1 MPKKVYKTS
10 IKYHCPFCDEKYPR
24 MELIEHVE
32 KEHSALIPENYTA
45 TRVVYEA
52 INKTDHGTCMICKK
66 NVYTW
71 NEKISRYNNLCDNPK
86 CREEVRRIALERH
99 MRVYNK
105 PTLLDDPMQQEK
117 MLSNRHISG
126 KYKYSDGTMFTYTGK
141 YEKATIEFMDKV
153 LNIDSKDIQMPG
165 PVLDYE
171 FHGETHSWITDIYYI
186 PANLIIE
193 VKDGGNNPNKR
204 EMPVYR
210 GKQLAKEV
218 MITNL
223 GKFNYLRLT
232 NNNFAQLLEALAEIK
247 YENLDQ
253 KTATHVS
260 YFINESGI
268 IEEEATGRK
277 VITRDKK
284 RLFHISENPNI
295 GSLEPRI
302 PRNFL
307 VDKGYEDS
315 KTQRVCFASTIDGCL
330 RAMSANI
337 KGKTFYVYN
346 PEEDQE
352 VYIPTKEEV
361 PDCRAT
367 GEVWVLNH
375 VRLNRIGEIKVG
387 EAKGRRG
394 IQYTYGKN
402 TAELYNWN
410 WEWVEKYD
418 SINESLR
425 LELLHEEKSELDDDF
440 KPKKRISLSS
450 LKKIR
455 ITDSVIE
462 KYKKEYPVLKH
473 VRSSD
478 TSEYK
483 CDGYMWFDAQD
494 ELVCHVGSC
503 EYFDNGTKWIVSL
516 EVLPKFKGHDL
527 SKQILNFA
535 VKNMGCKYLSVNKN
549 NKVAK
554 YIYDQYGFKTYQD
567 DENMD
572 YMTIDKHPVT
582 ESSELE
588 QKLIKLIS
596 ICKEMAIYDYACVDK
611 DLNILPNTQAN
622 SNKHITL
629 TASDFK
635 KCNGGI
641 CYDYVNYMVKKLG
654 GMKTK
659 TFFNGYIG
667 KDGQIDSTHTYVLVY
682 LDSKVYW
689 IEDAWKTHMGIYEFD
704 SEDDAISYITN
715 IQKGNMEYFTVEY
728 KPSSKLEKISI
739 IDFINTMNKLPEY
752 SYEYNKDAKPKVIYS
767 VSLDKH
773 GSITKEKV
781 NLNDILKEEVN
792 AIPSMGRYST
802 FIIPYTVKNAFDI
815 AIGNDK
821 NNEVLIRGDDDTFK
835 TVGLEKFE
843 ELYQPSQILVYNEAD
858 ACRKFDKIKSCKSIS
873 EALHILTGHSIKVYD
888 ELMLCEN
895 LKLRDFTSEDLGME
909 MIRRGVVREN
919 EILSGAV
926 KVYDTPTAIKPHVIL
941 SKTADGGCFIHT
953 PRNYYLSS
961 DIYPTPEDIPQNVID
976 TMEDLYVSNAGT
988 EEME

>member
-165 PVLDYE
+165 PVLDYD
-171 FHGETHSWITDIYYI
+171 FNGETHSWITDIYYI

-260 YFINESGI
+260 YFINES
-268 IEEEATGRK
+268 
-277 VITRDKK
+277 
-284 RLFHISENPNI
+284 
-295 GSLEPRI
+295 
-302 PRNFL
+302 
-307 VDKGYEDS
+307 
-315 KTQRVCFASTIDGCL
+315 
-330 RAMSANI
+330 
-337 KGKTFYVYN
+337 
-346 PEEDQE
+346 
-352 VYIPTKEEV
+352 TK
-361 PDCRAT
+361 
-367 GEVWVLNH
+367 
-375 VRLNRIGEIKVG
+375 
-387 EAKGRRG
+387 
-394 IQYTYGKN
+394 
-402 TAELYNWN
+402 
-410 WEWVEKYD
+410 
-418 SINESLR
+418 

-473 VRSSD
+473 VRCRD

-483 CDGYMWFDAQD
+483 CDGYMWFDAQN

-503 EYFDNGTKWIVSL
+503 EYLDDGTKWIVSL

-527 SKQILNFA
+527 SKQILDFA
-535 VKNMGCKYLSVNKN
+535 TKNMNCKYLSVNKN

-572 YMTIDKHPVT
+572 YMTIDKKAQKQSVVETVSDYHQFKSPK
-582 ESSELE
+582 EFSSWMKKNIKYKHTGIFLSPEE
-588 QKLIKLIS
+588 VEENKYGDCHDQAYFEVVKLRDMGYRTGRVFMVEYSNWNSNGGATHS
-596 ICKEMAIYDYACVDK
+596 ICYYIDNGRYYWFENAWGDK
-611 DLNILPNTQAN
+611 AGIHGPYESLDDLKKDIAN
-622 SNKHITL
+622 NWEWSGKNNKL
-629 TASDFK
+629 FMSSVGKVKPGMSFE
-635 KCNGGI
+635 
-641 CYDYVNYMVKKLG
+641 DYVVACTPEDEPKPFAEKGKK
-654 GMKTK
+654 
-659 TFFNGYIG
+659 
-667 KDGQIDSTHTYVLVY
+667 
-682 LDSKVYW
+682 
-689 IEDAWKTHMGIYEFD
+689 FD
-704 SEDDAISYITN
+704 IRP
-715 IQKGNMEYFTVEY
+715 V
-728 KPSSKLEKISI
+728 
-739 IDFINTMNKLPEY
+739 
-752 SYEYNKDAKPKVIYS
+752 
-767 VSLDKH
+767 
-773 GSITKEKV
+773 
-781 NLNDILKEEVN
+781 KEEVN

-858 ACRKFDKIKSCKSIS
+858 ACEKFEKMKSCKSIS
-873 EALHILTGHSIKVYD
+873 EALHTLTGHSIKVYD

-909 MIRRGVVREN
+909 MIRRGIVREN

-988 EEME
+988 EEMK

>member
-126 KYKYSDGTMFTYTGK
+126 KYKYSDGTMFTYTGR

-165 PVLDYE
+165 PVLDYD
-171 FHGETHSWITDIYYI
+171 FNGETHSWITDIYYI

-253 KTATHVS
+253 KTATRVS
-260 YFINESGI
+260 YFINESGV

-277 VITRDKK
+277 VITRDKR

-295 GSLEPRI
+295 GSLEPRV

-410 WEWVEKYD
+410 WEWAEKYD

-425 LELLHEEKSELDDDF
+425 LELIHEEKSELDDDF

-473 VRSSD
+473 VRCRD

-483 CDGYMWFDAQD
+483 CDGYMWFDAQN

-503 EYFDNGTKWIVSL
+503 EYLDDGTKWIVSL

-527 SKQILNFA
+527 SKQILDFA
-535 VKNMGCKYLSVNKN
+535 TKNMNCKYLSVNKN

-572 YMTIDKHPVT
+572 YMTIDKKAQKQSVVETVSDYHQFKSPK
-582 ESSELE
+582 EFSSWMKKNIKYKHTGIFLSPEE
-588 QKLIKLIS
+588 VEENKYGDCHDQAYFEVVKLRDMGYRTGRVFMVEYSNWNSNGGATHS
-596 ICKEMAIYDYACVDK
+596 ICYYIDNGRYYWFENAWGDK
-611 DLNILPNTQAN
+611 AGIHGPYESLDDLKKDIAN
-622 SNKHITL
+622 NWEWSGKNNKL
-629 TASDFK
+629 FMSSVGKVKPGMSFE
-635 KCNGGI
+635 
-641 CYDYVNYMVKKLG
+641 DYVVACTPEDEPKPFAEKGKK
-654 GMKTK
+654 
-659 TFFNGYIG
+659 
-667 KDGQIDSTHTYVLVY
+667 
-682 LDSKVYW
+682 
-689 IEDAWKTHMGIYEFD
+689 FD
-704 SEDDAISYITN
+704 
-715 IQKGNMEYFTVEY
+715 IQPV
-728 KPSSKLEKISI
+728 
-739 IDFINTMNKLPEY
+739 
-752 SYEYNKDAKPKVIYS
+752 
-767 VSLDKH
+767 
-773 GSITKEKV
+773 
-781 NLNDILKEEVN
+781 KEEVN

-843 ELYQPSQILVYNEAD
+843 ELYQPSQIIVYNEAD
-858 ACRKFDKIKSCKSIS
+858 ACEKFEKMKSCKSIS
-873 EALHILTGHSIKVYD
+873 EALHILTDHSIKVYD

>member
-24 MELIEHVE
+24 MELIDHVE

-105 PTLLDDPMQQEK
+105 PTLLNDPMQQEK

-126 KYKYSDGTMFTYTGK
+126 KYKYSDGTIFTYTGR

-253 KTATHVS
+253 KTANHVS
-260 YFINESGI
+260 FFINESGI

-277 VITRDKK
+277 VITRNKK

-295 GSLEPRI
+295 GSLDPRV

-315 KTQRVCFASTIDGCL
+315 ETQRVCFASTIDGCL

-425 LELLHEEKSELDDDF
+425 LELIHEEKSELDDNF
-440 KPKKRISLSS
+440 KPKKRIKLSS
-450 LKKIR
+450 LRKIR

-473 VRSSD
+473 VRCKD

-503 EYFDNGTKWIVSL
+503 EYLDDGTKWIVSL

-527 SKQILNFA
+527 SKQILDFA
-535 VKNMGCKYLSVNKN
+535 VKSMNCKYLSVNKN

-567 DENMD
+567 DDNMD
-572 YMTIDKHPVT
+572 YMTIDR
-582 ESSELE
+582 
-588 QKLIKLIS
+588 
-596 ICKEMAIYDYACVDK
+596 
-611 DLNILPNTQAN
+611 QA
-622 SNKHITL
+622 
-629 TASDFK
+629 
-635 KCNGGI
+635 
-641 CYDYVNYMVKKLG
+641 
-654 GMKTK
+654 
-659 TFFNGYIG
+659 
-667 KDGQIDSTHTYVLVY
+667 
-682 LDSKVYW
+682 W
-689 IEDAWKTHMGIYEFD
+689 
-704 SEDDAISYITN
+704 
-715 IQKGNMEYFTVEY
+715 
-728 KPSSKLEKISI
+728 
-739 IDFINTMNKLPEY
+739 
-752 SYEYNKDAKPKVIYS
+752 
-767 VSLDKH
+767 
-773 GSITKEKV
+773 
-781 NLNDILKEEVN
+781 KEEVN

-858 ACRKFDKIKSCKSIS
+858 ACEKFEKMKSCNSIS
-873 EALHILTGHSIKVYD
+873 ESLKILLGHEIKVFD

-909 MIRRGVVREN
+909 MIRRGVIREN

-953 PRNYYLSS
+953 PKNYYLSS

-976 TMEDLYVSNAGT
+976 TMEDLYVSNAGM

>member
-165 PVLDYE
+165 PVLDYD
-171 FHGETHSWITDIYYI
+171 FNGETHSWITDIYYI

-223 GKFNYLRLT
+223 GRFNYLRLT

-260 YFINESGI
+260 YFINES
-268 IEEEATGRK
+268 
-277 VITRDKK
+277 
-284 RLFHISENPNI
+284 
-295 GSLEPRI
+295 
-302 PRNFL
+302 
-307 VDKGYEDS
+307 
-315 KTQRVCFASTIDGCL
+315 
-330 RAMSANI
+330 
-337 KGKTFYVYN
+337 
-346 PEEDQE
+346 
-352 VYIPTKEEV
+352 TK
-361 PDCRAT
+361 
-367 GEVWVLNH
+367 
-375 VRLNRIGEIKVG
+375 
-387 EAKGRRG
+387 
-394 IQYTYGKN
+394 
-402 TAELYNWN
+402 
-410 WEWVEKYD
+410 
-418 SINESLR
+418 

-473 VRSSD
+473 VRCRD

-483 CDGYMWFDAQD
+483 CDGYMWFDAQN

-503 EYFDNGTKWIVSL
+503 EYLDDGTKWIVSL

-527 SKQILNFA
+527 SKQILDFA
-535 VKNMGCKYLSVNKN
+535 TKNMNCKYLSVNKN

-572 YMTIDKHPVT
+572 YMTIDKKAQKQSVVETVSDYHQFKSPK
-582 ESSELE
+582 EFSSWMKKNIKYKHTGIFLSPEE
-588 QKLIKLIS
+588 VEENKYGDCHDQAYFEVVKLRDMGYRTGRVFMVEYSNWNSNGGATHS
-596 ICKEMAIYDYACVDK
+596 ICYYIDNGRYYWFENAWGDK
-611 DLNILPNTQAN
+611 AGIHGPYESLDDLKKDIAN
-622 SNKHITL
+622 NWEWSGKNNKL
-629 TASDFK
+629 FMSSVGKVKPGMSFE
-635 KCNGGI
+635 
-641 CYDYVNYMVKKLG
+641 DYVVACTPEDEPKPFAEKGKK
-654 GMKTK
+654 
-659 TFFNGYIG
+659 
-667 KDGQIDSTHTYVLVY
+667 
-682 LDSKVYW
+682 
-689 IEDAWKTHMGIYEFD
+689 FD
-704 SEDDAISYITN
+704 
-715 IQKGNMEYFTVEY
+715 IQPV
-728 KPSSKLEKISI
+728 
-739 IDFINTMNKLPEY
+739 
-752 SYEYNKDAKPKVIYS
+752 
-767 VSLDKH
+767 
-773 GSITKEKV
+773 
-781 NLNDILKEEVN
+781 KEEVN

-858 ACRKFDKIKSCKSIS
+858 ACEKFEKMKSCKSIS
-873 EALHILTGHSIKVYD
+873 EALHTLTGHSIKVYD

-909 MIRRGVVREN
+909 MIRRGIVREN

>member
-165 PVLDYE
+165 PVLDYD
-171 FHGETHSWITDIYYI
+171 FNGETHSWITDIYYI

-260 YFINESGI
+260 YFINES
-268 IEEEATGRK
+268 
-277 VITRDKK
+277 
-284 RLFHISENPNI
+284 
-295 GSLEPRI
+295 
-302 PRNFL
+302 
-307 VDKGYEDS
+307 
-315 KTQRVCFASTIDGCL
+315 
-330 RAMSANI
+330 
-337 KGKTFYVYN
+337 
-346 PEEDQE
+346 
-352 VYIPTKEEV
+352 TK
-361 PDCRAT
+361 
-367 GEVWVLNH
+367 
-375 VRLNRIGEIKVG
+375 
-387 EAKGRRG
+387 
-394 IQYTYGKN
+394 
-402 TAELYNWN
+402 
-410 WEWVEKYD
+410 
-418 SINESLR
+418 

-473 VRSSD
+473 VRCRD

-483 CDGYMWFDAQD
+483 CDGYMWFDSQN

-503 EYFDNGTKWIVSL
+503 EYLDDGTKWIVSL

-527 SKQILNFA
+527 SKQILDFA
-535 VKNMGCKYLSVNKN
+535 TKNMNCKYLSVNKN

-572 YMTIDKHPVT
+572 YMTIDKKAQKQSVVETVSDYHQFKSPK
-582 ESSELE
+582 EFSSWMKKNIKYKHTGIFLSPEE
-588 QKLIKLIS
+588 VEENKYGDCHDQAYFEVVKLRDMGYRTGRVFMVEYSNWNSNGGATHS
-596 ICKEMAIYDYACVDK
+596 ICYYINNGRYYWFENAWGDK
-611 DLNILPNTQAN
+611 AGIHGPYESLDDLKKDIAN
-622 SNKHITL
+622 NWEWSGKNNKL
-629 TASDFK
+629 FMSSVGKVKPGMSFE
-635 KCNGGI
+635 
-641 CYDYVNYMVKKLG
+641 DYVVACTPEDEPKPFAEKGKK
-654 GMKTK
+654 
-659 TFFNGYIG
+659 
-667 KDGQIDSTHTYVLVY
+667 
-682 LDSKVYW
+682 
-689 IEDAWKTHMGIYEFD
+689 FD
-704 SEDDAISYITN
+704 IRP
-715 IQKGNMEYFTVEY
+715 V
-728 KPSSKLEKISI
+728 
-739 IDFINTMNKLPEY
+739 
-752 SYEYNKDAKPKVIYS
+752 
-767 VSLDKH
+767 
-773 GSITKEKV
+773 
-781 NLNDILKEEVN
+781 KEEVN

-858 ACRKFDKIKSCKSIS
+858 ACEKFEKMKSCKSIS
-873 EALHILTGHSIKVYD
+873 EALHTLTGHSIKVYD

-909 MIRRGVVREN
+909 MIRRGIVREN

>member
-24 MELIEHVE
+24 MELIDHVE

-105 PTLLDDPMQQEK
+105 PTLLNDPMQQEK

-126 KYKYSDGTMFTYTGK
+126 KYKYSDGTIFTYTGR

-295 GSLEPRI
+295 SSLDPRV

-450 LKKIR
+450 LRKIR

-473 VRSSD
+473 VRCRD

-483 CDGYMWFDAQD
+483 CDGYMWFDSND

-503 EYFDNGTKWIVSL
+503 EYLDDGTKWIVSL

-535 VKNMGCKYLSVNKN
+535 VKSMNCKYLSVNKN

-567 DENMD
+567 DDNMD
-572 YMTIDKHPVT
+572 YMTIDR
-582 ESSELE
+582 
-588 QKLIKLIS
+588 
-596 ICKEMAIYDYACVDK
+596 
-611 DLNILPNTQAN
+611 QA
-622 SNKHITL
+622 
-629 TASDFK
+629 
-635 KCNGGI
+635 
-641 CYDYVNYMVKKLG
+641 
-654 GMKTK
+654 
-659 TFFNGYIG
+659 
-667 KDGQIDSTHTYVLVY
+667 
-682 LDSKVYW
+682 W
-689 IEDAWKTHMGIYEFD
+689 
-704 SEDDAISYITN
+704 
-715 IQKGNMEYFTVEY
+715 
-728 KPSSKLEKISI
+728 
-739 IDFINTMNKLPEY
+739 
-752 SYEYNKDAKPKVIYS
+752 
-767 VSLDKH
+767 
-773 GSITKEKV
+773 
-781 NLNDILKEEVN
+781 KEEVN

-858 ACRKFDKIKSCKSIS
+858 ACEKFEKMKSCNSIS
-873 EALHILTGHSIKVYD
+873 ESLKVLLGHEIKVFD

-953 PRNYYLSS
+953 PKNYYLSS

>member
-24 MELIEHVE
+24 MELIDHVE

-105 PTLLDDPMQQEK
+105 PTLLNDPMQQEK

-171 FHGETHSWITDIYYI
+171 FNGETHSWITDIYYI

-260 YFINESGI
+260 FFINES
-268 IEEEATGRK
+268 
-277 VITRDKK
+277 
-284 RLFHISENPNI
+284 
-295 GSLEPRI
+295 
-302 PRNFL
+302 
-307 VDKGYEDS
+307 
-315 KTQRVCFASTIDGCL
+315 
-330 RAMSANI
+330 
-337 KGKTFYVYN
+337 
-346 PEEDQE
+346 
-352 VYIPTKEEV
+352 TK
-361 PDCRAT
+361 
-367 GEVWVLNH
+367 
-375 VRLNRIGEIKVG
+375 
-387 EAKGRRG
+387 
-394 IQYTYGKN
+394 
-402 TAELYNWN
+402 
-410 WEWVEKYD
+410 
-418 SINESLR
+418 
-425 LELLHEEKSELDDDF
+425 LELIHEEKSELDDDF
-440 KPKKRISLSS
+440 KPKERIKLSS

-473 VRSSD
+473 VRCRD

-483 CDGYMWFDAQD
+483 CDGYMWFDTQN

-503 EYFDNGTKWIVSL
+503 EYLDDGTKWIVSL

-567 DENMD
+567 DDNMD
-572 YMTIDKHPVT
+572 YMTIDRHPV
-582 ESSELE
+582 
-588 QKLIKLIS
+588 
-596 ICKEMAIYDYACVDK
+596 
-611 DLNILPNTQAN
+611 
-622 SNKHITL
+622 
-629 TASDFK
+629 
-635 KCNGGI
+635 
-641 CYDYVNYMVKKLG
+641 
-654 GMKTK
+654 
-659 TFFNGYIG
+659 
-667 KDGQIDSTHTYVLVY
+667 
-682 LDSKVYW
+682 
-689 IEDAWKTHMGIYEFD
+689 
-704 SEDDAISYITN
+704 
-715 IQKGNMEYFTVEY
+715 
-728 KPSSKLEKISI
+728 
-739 IDFINTMNKLPEY
+739 
-752 SYEYNKDAKPKVIYS
+752 
-767 VSLDKH
+767 
-773 GSITKEKV
+773 
-781 NLNDILKEEVN
+781 KEEVN

-843 ELYQPSQILVYNEAD
+843 ELYQPSQILVYNESD
-858 ACRKFDKIKSCKSIS
+858 ACGKFEKMKSCKSIS

-909 MIRRGVVREN
+909 MIRRGIIREN

-953 PRNYYLSS
+953 PKNYYLSS

>member
-165 PVLDYE
+165 PVLDYD
-171 FHGETHSWITDIYYI
+171 FNGETHSWITDIYYI

-260 YFINESGI
+260 YFINES
-268 IEEEATGRK
+268 
-277 VITRDKK
+277 
-284 RLFHISENPNI
+284 
-295 GSLEPRI
+295 
-302 PRNFL
+302 
-307 VDKGYEDS
+307 
-315 KTQRVCFASTIDGCL
+315 
-330 RAMSANI
+330 
-337 KGKTFYVYN
+337 
-346 PEEDQE
+346 
-352 VYIPTKEEV
+352 TK
-361 PDCRAT
+361 
-367 GEVWVLNH
+367 
-375 VRLNRIGEIKVG
+375 
-387 EAKGRRG
+387 
-394 IQYTYGKN
+394 
-402 TAELYNWN
+402 
-410 WEWVEKYD
+410 
-418 SINESLR
+418 

-473 VRSSD
+473 VRCRD

-483 CDGYMWFDAQD
+483 CDGYMWFDAQN

-503 EYFDNGTKWIVSL
+503 EYLDDGTKWIVSL

-527 SKQILNFA
+527 SKQILDFA
-535 VKNMGCKYLSVNKN
+535 TKNMNCKYLSVNKN

-572 YMTIDKHPVT
+572 YMTIDKKAQKQSVVETVSDYHQFKSPK
-582 ESSELE
+582 EFSSWMKKNIKYKHTGIFLSPEE
-588 QKLIKLIS
+588 VEENKYGDCHDQAYFEVVKLRDMGYRTGRVFMVEYSNWNSNGGATHS
-596 ICKEMAIYDYACVDK
+596 ICYYIDNGRYYWFENAWGDK
-611 DLNILPNTQAN
+611 AGIHGPYESLDDLKKDIAN
-622 SNKHITL
+622 NWEWSGKNNKL
-629 TASDFK
+629 FMSSVGKVKPGMSFE
-635 KCNGGI
+635 
-641 CYDYVNYMVKKLG
+641 DYVVACTPEDEPKPFAEKGKK
-654 GMKTK
+654 
-659 TFFNGYIG
+659 
-667 KDGQIDSTHTYVLVY
+667 
-682 LDSKVYW
+682 
-689 IEDAWKTHMGIYEFD
+689 FD
-704 SEDDAISYITN
+704 IRP
-715 IQKGNMEYFTVEY
+715 V
-728 KPSSKLEKISI
+728 
-739 IDFINTMNKLPEY
+739 
-752 SYEYNKDAKPKVIYS
+752 
-767 VSLDKH
+767 
-773 GSITKEKV
+773 
-781 NLNDILKEEVN
+781 KEEVN

-843 ELYQPSQILVYNEAD
+843 ELYQPSQIIVYNEAD
-858 ACRKFDKIKSCKSIS
+858 ACEKFEKMKSCKSIS

-909 MIRRGVVREN
+909 MIRRGIVREN

>member
-10 IKYHCPFCDEKYPR
+10 VKYHCPFCDEKYPR
-24 MELIEHVE
+24 MELIDHVE
-32 KEHSALIPENYTA
+32 KEHSTLIPENYTA

-105 PTLLDDPMQQEK
+105 PTLLNDPMQQEK

-165 PVLDYE
+165 PVLDYD
-171 FHGETHSWITDIYYI
+171 FNGETHSWITDIYYI

-232 NNNFAQLLEALAEIK
+232 NNNFSQLLEALAEIK

-260 YFINESGI
+260 YFINENCADDEVVIKEGTEFNSPRNLSSWMKRNIKYNHTGVFLSPD
-268 IEEEATGRK
+268 EVMENKYGDCHDQAYFESVKLKEMGYKTGRIFM
-277 VITRDKK
+277 VEYRDWNSPGGAT
-284 RLFHISENPNI
+284 HTIC
-295 GSLEPRI
+295 
-302 PRNFL
+302 
-307 VDKGYEDS
+307 YY
-315 KTQRVCFASTIDGCL
+315 IDGDKYYWFEN
-330 RAMSANI
+330 AWAD
-337 KGKTFYVYN
+337 K
-346 PEEDQE
+346 
-352 VYIPTKEEV
+352 
-361 PDCRAT
+361 A
-367 GEVWVLNH
+367 
-375 VRLNRIGEIKVG
+375 
-387 EAKGRRG
+387 G
-394 IQYTYGKN
+394 IHGPYKSLTDLKDDI
-402 TAELYNWN
+402 ADNWQ
-410 WEWVEKYD
+410 W
-418 SINESLR
+418 S
-425 LELLHEEKSELDDDF
+425 
-440 KPKKRISLSS
+440 
-450 LKKIR
+450 
-455 ITDSVIE
+455 
-462 KYKKEYPVLKH
+462 
-473 VRSSD
+473 
-478 TSEYK
+478 
-483 CDGYMWFDAQD
+483 G
-494 ELVCHVGSC
+494 
-503 EYFDNGTKWIVSL
+503 
-516 EVLPKFKGHDL
+516 
-527 SKQILNFA
+527 
-535 VKNMGCKYLSVNKN
+535 KN
-549 NKVAK
+549 NKL
-554 YIYDQYGFKTYQD
+554 F
-567 DENMD
+567 M
-572 YMTIDKHPVT
+572 
-582 ESSELE
+582 SS
-588 QKLIKLIS
+588 
-596 ICKEMAIYDYACVDK
+596 
-611 DLNILPNTQAN
+611 
-622 SNKHITL
+622 
-629 TASDFK
+629 
-635 KCNGGI
+635 
-641 CYDYVNYMVKKLG
+641 
-654 GMKTK
+654 
-659 TFFNGYIG
+659 IG
-667 KDGQIDSTHTYVLVY
+667 KVKPGMTLEEYVVACTP
-682 LDSKVYW
+682 
-689 IEDAWKTHMGIYEFD
+689 EDEPKPFAK
-704 SEDDAISYITN
+704 
-715 IQKGNMEYFTVEY
+715 KGEM
-728 KPSSKLEKISI
+728 KKI
-739 IDFINTMNKLPEY
+739 
-752 SYEYNKDAKPKVIYS
+752 
-767 VSLDKH
+767 
-773 GSITKEKV
+773 
-781 NLNDILKEEVN
+781 KEEVN

-843 ELYQPSQILVYNEAD
+843 ELYQPSQILVYNESD
-858 ACRKFDKIKSCKSIS
+858 ACEKFEKMKSCKSIS
-873 EALHILTGHSIKVYD
+873 EALHILTGHTIKVYD

-926 KVYDTPTAIKPHVIL
+926 KVYDSPTAIKPHVIL

>member
-126 KYKYSDGTMFTYTGK
+126 KYKYSDGTLFTYTGK

-165 PVLDYE
+165 PVLDYD
-171 FHGETHSWITDIYYI
+171 FNGETHSWITDIYYI

-223 GKFNYLRLT
+223 GRFNYLRLT

-260 YFINESGI
+260 YFINES
-268 IEEEATGRK
+268 
-277 VITRDKK
+277 
-284 RLFHISENPNI
+284 
-295 GSLEPRI
+295 
-302 PRNFL
+302 
-307 VDKGYEDS
+307 
-315 KTQRVCFASTIDGCL
+315 
-330 RAMSANI
+330 
-337 KGKTFYVYN
+337 
-346 PEEDQE
+346 
-352 VYIPTKEEV
+352 TK
-361 PDCRAT
+361 
-367 GEVWVLNH
+367 
-375 VRLNRIGEIKVG
+375 
-387 EAKGRRG
+387 
-394 IQYTYGKN
+394 
-402 TAELYNWN
+402 
-410 WEWVEKYD
+410 
-418 SINESLR
+418 

-473 VRSSD
+473 VRYRD

-483 CDGYMWFDAQD
+483 CDGYMWFDAQN

-503 EYFDNGTKWIVSL
+503 EYLDDGTKWIVSL

-527 SKQILNFA
+527 SKQILDFA
-535 VKNMGCKYLSVNKN
+535 TKNMNCKYLSVNKN

-572 YMTIDKHPVT
+572 YMTIDKKAQKQSVVETVSDHHQFKSPK
-582 ESSELE
+582 EFSSWMKKNIKYKHTGIFLSPEE
-588 QKLIKLIS
+588 VEENKYGDCHDQAYFEVVKLRDMGYRTGRVFMVEYSNWNSNGGATHS
-596 ICKEMAIYDYACVDK
+596 ICYYIDNGRYYWFENAWGDK
-611 DLNILPNTQAN
+611 AGIHGPYESLDDLKKDIAN
-622 SNKHITL
+622 NWEWSGKNNKL
-629 TASDFK
+629 FMSSVGKVKPGMSFE
-635 KCNGGI
+635 
-641 CYDYVNYMVKKLG
+641 DYVVACTPEDEPKPFAEKGKK
-654 GMKTK
+654 
-659 TFFNGYIG
+659 
-667 KDGQIDSTHTYVLVY
+667 
-682 LDSKVYW
+682 
-689 IEDAWKTHMGIYEFD
+689 FD
-704 SEDDAISYITN
+704 
-715 IQKGNMEYFTVEY
+715 IQPV
-728 KPSSKLEKISI
+728 
-739 IDFINTMNKLPEY
+739 
-752 SYEYNKDAKPKVIYS
+752 
-767 VSLDKH
+767 
-773 GSITKEKV
+773 
-781 NLNDILKEEVN
+781 KEEVN

-858 ACRKFDKIKSCKSIS
+858 ACEKFEKMKSCKSIS
-873 EALHILTGHSIKVYD
+873 EALHTLTGHSIKVYD

>member
-165 PVLDYE
+165 PVLDYD
-171 FHGETHSWITDIYYI
+171 FNGETHSWITDIYYI

-260 YFINESGI
+260 YFINES
-268 IEEEATGRK
+268 
-277 VITRDKK
+277 
-284 RLFHISENPNI
+284 
-295 GSLEPRI
+295 
-302 PRNFL
+302 
-307 VDKGYEDS
+307 
-315 KTQRVCFASTIDGCL
+315 
-330 RAMSANI
+330 
-337 KGKTFYVYN
+337 
-346 PEEDQE
+346 
-352 VYIPTKEEV
+352 TK
-361 PDCRAT
+361 
-367 GEVWVLNH
+367 
-375 VRLNRIGEIKVG
+375 
-387 EAKGRRG
+387 
-394 IQYTYGKN
+394 
-402 TAELYNWN
+402 
-410 WEWVEKYD
+410 
-418 SINESLR
+418 

-473 VRSSD
+473 VRCRD

-483 CDGYMWFDAQD
+483 CDGYMWFDAQN

-503 EYFDNGTKWIVSL
+503 EYLDDGTKWIVSL

-527 SKQILNFA
+527 SKQILDFA
-535 VKNMGCKYLSVNKN
+535 TKNMNCKYLSVNKN

-572 YMTIDKHPVT
+572 YMTIDKKAQKQSVVETVSDYHQFKSPK
-582 ESSELE
+582 EFSSWMKKNIKYKHTGIFLSPEE
-588 QKLIKLIS
+588 VEENKYGDCHDQAYFEVVKLRDMGYRTGRVFMVEYSNWNSNGGATHS
-596 ICKEMAIYDYACVDK
+596 ICYYIDNGRYYWFENAWGDK
-611 DLNILPNTQAN
+611 AGIHGPYESLDDLKKDIAN
-622 SNKHITL
+622 NWEWSGKNNKL
-629 TASDFK
+629 FMSSVGKVKPGMSFE
-635 KCNGGI
+635 
-641 CYDYVNYMVKKLG
+641 DYVVACTPEDEPKPFAEKGKK
-654 GMKTK
+654 
-659 TFFNGYIG
+659 
-667 KDGQIDSTHTYVLVY
+667 
-682 LDSKVYW
+682 
-689 IEDAWKTHMGIYEFD
+689 FD
-704 SEDDAISYITN
+704 IRP
-715 IQKGNMEYFTVEY
+715 V
-728 KPSSKLEKISI
+728 
-739 IDFINTMNKLPEY
+739 
-752 SYEYNKDAKPKVIYS
+752 
-767 VSLDKH
+767 
-773 GSITKEKV
+773 
-781 NLNDILKEEVN
+781 KEEVN

-858 ACRKFDKIKSCKSIS
+858 ACRKFEKMKSCKSIS

-909 MIRRGVVREN
+909 MIRRGVIREN

-926 KVYDTPTAIKPHVIL
+926 KIYDTPTAIKPHVIL

>member
-24 MELIEHVE
+24 MELIDHVE

-105 PTLLDDPMQQEK
+105 PTLLNDPMQQEK

-126 KYKYSDGTMFTYTGK
+126 KYKYSDGTIFTYTGK

-295 GSLEPRI
+295 GSLEPRV

-450 LKKIR
+450 LRKIR
-455 ITDSVIE
+455 ITESVIE
-462 KYKKEYPVLKH
+462 KYKKEYPVLRH
-473 VRSSD
+473 VRCRD

-483 CDGYMWFDAQD
+483 CDGYMWFDSND

-503 EYFDNGTKWIVSL
+503 EYLDDGTKWIVSL

-527 SKQILNFA
+527 SKQILDFA
-535 VKNMGCKYLSVNKN
+535 VKSMNCKYLSVNKN

-567 DENMD
+567 DDNMD
-572 YMTIDKHPVT
+572 YMTIDR
-582 ESSELE
+582 
-588 QKLIKLIS
+588 
-596 ICKEMAIYDYACVDK
+596 
-611 DLNILPNTQAN
+611 QA
-622 SNKHITL
+622 
-629 TASDFK
+629 
-635 KCNGGI
+635 
-641 CYDYVNYMVKKLG
+641 
-654 GMKTK
+654 
-659 TFFNGYIG
+659 
-667 KDGQIDSTHTYVLVY
+667 
-682 LDSKVYW
+682 W
-689 IEDAWKTHMGIYEFD
+689 
-704 SEDDAISYITN
+704 
-715 IQKGNMEYFTVEY
+715 
-728 KPSSKLEKISI
+728 
-739 IDFINTMNKLPEY
+739 
-752 SYEYNKDAKPKVIYS
+752 
-767 VSLDKH
+767 
-773 GSITKEKV
+773 
-781 NLNDILKEEVN
+781 KEEVN

-858 ACRKFDKIKSCKSIS
+858 ACEKFEKMKSCNSIS
-873 EALHILTGHSIKVYD
+873 ESLKILLGHEIKVFD

-953 PRNYYLSS
+953 PKNYYLSS

>member
-24 MELIEHVE
+24 MELIDHVE

-66 NVYTW
+66 NVYSW

-105 PTLLDDPMQQEK
+105 PTLLNDPMQQEK

-126 KYKYSDGTMFTYTGK
+126 KYKYSDGTIFTYTGK

-165 PVLDYE
+165 PVLDYD
-171 FHGETHSWITDIYYI
+171 FNGETHSWITDIYYI

-260 YFINESGI
+260 FFINES
-268 IEEEATGRK
+268 
-277 VITRDKK
+277 
-284 RLFHISENPNI
+284 
-295 GSLEPRI
+295 
-302 PRNFL
+302 
-307 VDKGYEDS
+307 
-315 KTQRVCFASTIDGCL
+315 
-330 RAMSANI
+330 
-337 KGKTFYVYN
+337 
-346 PEEDQE
+346 
-352 VYIPTKEEV
+352 TK
-361 PDCRAT
+361 
-367 GEVWVLNH
+367 
-375 VRLNRIGEIKVG
+375 
-387 EAKGRRG
+387 
-394 IQYTYGKN
+394 
-402 TAELYNWN
+402 
-410 WEWVEKYD
+410 
-418 SINESLR
+418 

-440 KPKKRISLSS
+440 KPKKRINLSS

-462 KYKKEYPVLKH
+462 KYKKEYPALKH
-473 VRSSD
+473 VRCRD

-483 CDGYMWFDAQD
+483 CDGYLWFDTQN

-503 EYFDNGTKWIVSL
+503 EYLDDGTKWIVSL

-527 SKQILNFA
+527 SKQILDFA
-535 VKNMGCKYLSVNKN
+535 VKSMNCKYLSVNKN

-567 DENMD
+567 DDNMD
-572 YMTIDKHPVT
+572 YMTIDR
-582 ESSELE
+582 
-588 QKLIKLIS
+588 
-596 ICKEMAIYDYACVDK
+596 
-611 DLNILPNTQAN
+611 N
-622 SNKHITL
+622 
-629 TASDFK
+629 
-635 KCNGGI
+635 
-641 CYDYVNYMVKKLG
+641 VKKPVSEGFL
-654 GMKTK
+654 
-659 TFFNGYIG
+659 FNR
-667 KDGQIDSTHTYVLVY
+667 
-682 LDSKVYW
+682 
-689 IEDAWKTHMGIYEFD
+689 EDLY
-704 SEDDAISYITN
+704 
-715 IQKGNMEYFTVEY
+715 
-728 KPSSKLEKISI
+728 
-739 IDFINTMNKLPEY
+739 
-752 SYEYNKDAKPKVIYS
+752 YNKDKFDSGEINLCFITGHSGSGKSTMGRSMQDSGIEHYELDDLQLVKDHFTMENLKEYGDLIYS
-767 VSLDKH
+767 YFKGPGKEFYVDSEWIKENNPDQSEYEDKLFPGFVHYTMQYAKSHKDRKFVLEGVWLLNKDWFDPSEFKNYAFYIKGTSMIVSKLRGSKRDAKNEYGTDTINRAIYFAKHMFLLNWTWYIKDESSINYFYRYFSKLQDKYP
-773 GSITKEKV
+773 V
-781 NLNDILKEEVN
+781 KEEVN
-792 AIPSMGRYST
+792 TIPSMGRYST

-821 NNEVLIRGDDDTFK
+821 NNEVLVRGDDDTFK

-843 ELYQPSQILVYNEAD
+843 ELYQPSQILVYNESD
-858 ACRKFDKIKSCKSIS
+858 ACEKFEKMKSCNSIS
-873 EALHILTGHSIKVYD
+873 ESLKILLGHEIKVFD

-953 PRNYYLSS
+953 PKNYYLSS

-976 TMEDLYVSNAGT
+976 TMEDLYVSNAGM

>member
-165 PVLDYE
+165 PVLDYD
-171 FHGETHSWITDIYYI
+171 FNGETHSWITDIYYI

-260 YFINESGI
+260 YFINES
-268 IEEEATGRK
+268 
-277 VITRDKK
+277 
-284 RLFHISENPNI
+284 
-295 GSLEPRI
+295 
-302 PRNFL
+302 
-307 VDKGYEDS
+307 
-315 KTQRVCFASTIDGCL
+315 
-330 RAMSANI
+330 
-337 KGKTFYVYN
+337 
-346 PEEDQE
+346 
-352 VYIPTKEEV
+352 TK
-361 PDCRAT
+361 
-367 GEVWVLNH
+367 
-375 VRLNRIGEIKVG
+375 
-387 EAKGRRG
+387 
-394 IQYTYGKN
+394 
-402 TAELYNWN
+402 
-410 WEWVEKYD
+410 
-418 SINESLR
+418 

-473 VRSSD
+473 VRCRD

-483 CDGYMWFDAQD
+483 CDGYMWFDAQN

-503 EYFDNGTKWIVSL
+503 EYLDDGTKWIVSL

-527 SKQILNFA
+527 SKQILDFA
-535 VKNMGCKYLSVNKN
+535 TKNMNCKYLSVNKN

-572 YMTIDKHPVT
+572 YMTIDKKAQKQSVVETVSDYHQFKSPK
-582 ESSELE
+582 EFSSWMKKNIKYKHTGIFLSPEE
-588 QKLIKLIS
+588 VEENKYGDCHDQAYFEVVKLRDMGYRTGRVFMVEYSNWNSNGGATHS
-596 ICKEMAIYDYACVDK
+596 ICYYINNGRYYWFENAWGDK
-611 DLNILPNTQAN
+611 AGIHGPYESLDDLKKDIAN
-622 SNKHITL
+622 NWEWSGKNNKL
-629 TASDFK
+629 FMSSVGKVKPGMSFE
-635 KCNGGI
+635 
-641 CYDYVNYMVKKLG
+641 DYVVACTPEDEPKPFAEKGKK
-654 GMKTK
+654 
-659 TFFNGYIG
+659 
-667 KDGQIDSTHTYVLVY
+667 
-682 LDSKVYW
+682 
-689 IEDAWKTHMGIYEFD
+689 FD
-704 SEDDAISYITN
+704 
-715 IQKGNMEYFTVEY
+715 IQPV
-728 KPSSKLEKISI
+728 
-739 IDFINTMNKLPEY
+739 
-752 SYEYNKDAKPKVIYS
+752 
-767 VSLDKH
+767 
-773 GSITKEKV
+773 
-781 NLNDILKEEVN
+781 KEEVN

-835 TVGLEKFE
+835 IVGLEKFE

-858 ACRKFDKIKSCKSIS
+858 ACEKFEKMKSCKSIS

>member
-126 KYKYSDGTMFTYTGK
+126 KYKYSDGTMFTYTGR

-165 PVLDYE
+165 PVLDYD
-171 FHGETHSWITDIYYI
+171 FNGETHSWITDIYYI

-223 GKFNYLRLT
+223 GRFNYLRLT

-260 YFINESGI
+260 YFINES
-268 IEEEATGRK
+268 
-277 VITRDKK
+277 
-284 RLFHISENPNI
+284 
-295 GSLEPRI
+295 
-302 PRNFL
+302 
-307 VDKGYEDS
+307 
-315 KTQRVCFASTIDGCL
+315 
-330 RAMSANI
+330 
-337 KGKTFYVYN
+337 
-346 PEEDQE
+346 
-352 VYIPTKEEV
+352 TK
-361 PDCRAT
+361 
-367 GEVWVLNH
+367 
-375 VRLNRIGEIKVG
+375 
-387 EAKGRRG
+387 
-394 IQYTYGKN
+394 
-402 TAELYNWN
+402 
-410 WEWVEKYD
+410 
-418 SINESLR
+418 

-473 VRSSD
+473 VRCRD

-483 CDGYMWFDAQD
+483 CDGYMWFDAQN

-503 EYFDNGTKWIVSL
+503 EYLDDGTKWIVSL

-527 SKQILNFA
+527 SKQILDFA
-535 VKNMGCKYLSVNKN
+535 TKNMNCKYLSVNKN

-572 YMTIDKHPVT
+572 YMTIDKKAQKQSVVETVSDYHQFKSPK
-582 ESSELE
+582 EFSSWMKKNIKYKHTGIFLSPEE
-588 QKLIKLIS
+588 VEENKYGDCHDQAYFEVVKLRDMGYRTGRVFMVEYSNWNSNGGATHS
-596 ICKEMAIYDYACVDK
+596 ICYYIDNGRYYWFENAWGDK
-611 DLNILPNTQAN
+611 AGIHGPYESLDDLKKDIAN
-622 SNKHITL
+622 NWEWSGKNNKL
-629 TASDFK
+629 FMSSVGKVKPGMSFE
-635 KCNGGI
+635 
-641 CYDYVNYMVKKLG
+641 DYVVACTPEDEPKPFAEKGKK
-654 GMKTK
+654 
-659 TFFNGYIG
+659 
-667 KDGQIDSTHTYVLVY
+667 
-682 LDSKVYW
+682 
-689 IEDAWKTHMGIYEFD
+689 FD
-704 SEDDAISYITN
+704 
-715 IQKGNMEYFTVEY
+715 IQPV
-728 KPSSKLEKISI
+728 
-739 IDFINTMNKLPEY
+739 
-752 SYEYNKDAKPKVIYS
+752 
-767 VSLDKH
+767 
-773 GSITKEKV
+773 
-781 NLNDILKEEVN
+781 KEEVN

-843 ELYQPSQILVYNEAD
+843 ELYQPSQIIVYNEAD
-858 ACRKFDKIKSCKSIS
+858 ACEKFEKMKSCKSIS
-873 EALHILTGHSIKVYD
+873 EALHILTDHSIKVYD

-926 KVYDTPTAIKPHVIL
+926 KVYDTPTAIKSHVIL

>member
-165 PVLDYE
+165 PVLDYD
-171 FHGETHSWITDIYYI
+171 FNGETHSWITDIYYI

-260 YFINESGI
+260 YFINES
-268 IEEEATGRK
+268 
-277 VITRDKK
+277 
-284 RLFHISENPNI
+284 
-295 GSLEPRI
+295 
-302 PRNFL
+302 
-307 VDKGYEDS
+307 
-315 KTQRVCFASTIDGCL
+315 
-330 RAMSANI
+330 
-337 KGKTFYVYN
+337 
-346 PEEDQE
+346 
-352 VYIPTKEEV
+352 TK
-361 PDCRAT
+361 
-367 GEVWVLNH
+367 
-375 VRLNRIGEIKVG
+375 
-387 EAKGRRG
+387 
-394 IQYTYGKN
+394 
-402 TAELYNWN
+402 
-410 WEWVEKYD
+410 
-418 SINESLR
+418 

-473 VRSSD
+473 VRCRD

-483 CDGYMWFDAQD
+483 CDGYMWFDAQN

-503 EYFDNGTKWIVSL
+503 EYLDDGTKWIVSL

-527 SKQILNFA
+527 SKQILDFA
-535 VKNMGCKYLSVNKN
+535 TKNMNCKYLSVNKN

-572 YMTIDKHPVT
+572 YMTIDKKAQKQSVVETVSDYHQFKSPK
-582 ESSELE
+582 EFSSWMKKNIKYKHTGIFLSPEE
-588 QKLIKLIS
+588 VEENKYGDCHDQAYFEVVKLRDMGYRTGRVFMVEYSNWNSNGGATHS
-596 ICKEMAIYDYACVDK
+596 ICYYINNGRYYWFENAWGDK
-611 DLNILPNTQAN
+611 AGIHGPYESLDDLKKDIAN
-622 SNKHITL
+622 NWEWSGKNNKL
-629 TASDFK
+629 FMSSVGKVKPGMSFE
-635 KCNGGI
+635 
-641 CYDYVNYMVKKLG
+641 DYVVACTPEDEPKPFAEKGKK
-654 GMKTK
+654 
-659 TFFNGYIG
+659 
-667 KDGQIDSTHTYVLVY
+667 
-682 LDSKVYW
+682 
-689 IEDAWKTHMGIYEFD
+689 FD
-704 SEDDAISYITN
+704 
-715 IQKGNMEYFTVEY
+715 IQPV
-728 KPSSKLEKISI
+728 
-739 IDFINTMNKLPEY
+739 
-752 SYEYNKDAKPKVIYS
+752 
-767 VSLDKH
+767 
-773 GSITKEKV
+773 
-781 NLNDILKEEVN
+781 KEEVN

-858 ACRKFDKIKSCKSIS
+858 ACEKFEKMKSCKSIS

-988 EEME
+988 EEMK

>member
-10 IKYHCPFCDEKYPR
+10 VKYHCPFCDKKYPR
-24 MELIEHVE
+24 MELIDHVE

-105 PTLLDDPMQQEK
+105 PTLLNDPMQQEK

-171 FHGETHSWITDIYYI
+171 FNGETHSWITDIYYI

-260 YFINESGI
+260 YFINESN
-268 IEEEATGRK
+268 
-277 VITRDKK
+277 
-284 RLFHISENPNI
+284 ISESYLFNKKDIYWNKDKFDSCEI
-295 GSLEPRI
+295 NLCFITGHSGSG
-302 PRNFL
+302 
-307 VDKGYEDS
+307 K
-315 KTQRVCFASTIDGCL
+315 ST
-330 RAMSANI
+330 M
-337 KGKTFYVYN
+337 
-346 PEEDQE
+346 
-352 VYIPTKEEV
+352 
-361 PDCRAT
+361 
-367 GEVWVLNH
+367 
-375 VRLNRIGEIKVG
+375 
-387 EAKGRRG
+387 GRDMQKNG
-394 IQYTYGKN
+394 IEHY
-402 TAELYNWN
+402 
-410 WEWVEKYD
+410 
-418 SINESLR
+418 
-425 LELLHEEKSELDDDF
+425 ELDDLQLIKDHFTMEQLKEYGDLIYSYFSGPGKKFYVDSNWIKENNPTESEYEDKLFPEFVHYSMKYAKAHKDRKFVIEGVWLLNTKWFNPSEF
-440 KPKKRISLSS
+440 KDYAFYIKGTSMIISHIRAAKRDSENAKDKSFIKRIAQNWKWYIRDERMISRFSKYFSGLENM
-450 LKKIR
+450 KKI
-455 ITDSVIE
+455 
-462 KYKKEYPVLKH
+462 
-473 VRSSD
+473 
-478 TSEYK
+478 
-483 CDGYMWFDAQD
+483 
-494 ELVCHVGSC
+494 
-503 EYFDNGTKWIVSL
+503 N
-516 EVLPKFKGHDL
+516 
-527 SKQILNFA
+527 
-535 VKNMGCKYLSVNKN
+535 
-549 NKVAK
+549 
-554 YIYDQYGFKTYQD
+554 
-567 DENMD
+567 
-572 YMTIDKHPVT
+572 
-582 ESSELE
+582 
-588 QKLIKLIS
+588 
-596 ICKEMAIYDYACVDK
+596 
-611 DLNILPNTQAN
+611 
-622 SNKHITL
+622 
-629 TASDFK
+629 
-635 KCNGGI
+635 
-641 CYDYVNYMVKKLG
+641 
-654 GMKTK
+654 
-659 TFFNGYIG
+659 
-667 KDGQIDSTHTYVLVY
+667 
-682 LDSKVYW
+682 
-689 IEDAWKTHMGIYEFD
+689 
-704 SEDDAISYITN
+704 
-715 IQKGNMEYFTVEY
+715 
-728 KPSSKLEKISI
+728 
-739 IDFINTMNKLPEY
+739 
-752 SYEYNKDAKPKVIYS
+752 
-767 VSLDKH
+767 
-773 GSITKEKV
+773 
-781 NLNDILKEEVN
+781 EEVN
-792 AIPSMGRYST
+792 AIPSIGRYST

-843 ELYQPSQILVYNEAD
+843 ELYQPSQILVYNESD
-858 ACRKFDKIKSCKSIS
+858 ACEKFEKIKSCKTIS
-873 EALHILTGHSIKVYD
+873 EALNIITGRNIRVYD

-909 MIRRGVVREN
+909 MIRRGIVREN

-961 DIYPTPEDIPQNVID
+961 DIYTTPEDIPQNVID

>member
-126 KYKYSDGTMFTYTGK
+126 KYKYSDGTMFTYTGR

-165 PVLDYE
+165 PVLDYD
-171 FHGETHSWITDIYYI
+171 FNGETHSWITDIYYI

-223 GKFNYLRLT
+223 GRFNYLRLT

-260 YFINESGI
+260 YFINES
-268 IEEEATGRK
+268 
-277 VITRDKK
+277 
-284 RLFHISENPNI
+284 
-295 GSLEPRI
+295 
-302 PRNFL
+302 
-307 VDKGYEDS
+307 
-315 KTQRVCFASTIDGCL
+315 
-330 RAMSANI
+330 
-337 KGKTFYVYN
+337 
-346 PEEDQE
+346 
-352 VYIPTKEEV
+352 TK
-361 PDCRAT
+361 
-367 GEVWVLNH
+367 
-375 VRLNRIGEIKVG
+375 
-387 EAKGRRG
+387 
-394 IQYTYGKN
+394 
-402 TAELYNWN
+402 
-410 WEWVEKYD
+410 
-418 SINESLR
+418 

-473 VRSSD
+473 VRCRD

-483 CDGYMWFDAQD
+483 CDGYMWFDAQN

-503 EYFDNGTKWIVSL
+503 EYLDDGTKWIVSL

-527 SKQILNFA
+527 SKQILDFA
-535 VKNMGCKYLSVNKN
+535 TKNMNCKYLSVNKN

-572 YMTIDKHPVT
+572 YMTIDKKAQKQSVVETVSDYHQFKSPK
-582 ESSELE
+582 EFSSWMKKNIKYKHTGIFLSPEE
-588 QKLIKLIS
+588 VEENKYGDCHDQAYFEVVKLRDMGYRTGRVFMVEYSNWNSNGGATHS
-596 ICKEMAIYDYACVDK
+596 ICYYIDNGRYYWFENAWGDK
-611 DLNILPNTQAN
+611 AGIHGPYESLDDLKKDIAN
-622 SNKHITL
+622 NWEWSGKNNKL
-629 TASDFK
+629 FMSSVGKVKPGMSFE
-635 KCNGGI
+635 
-641 CYDYVNYMVKKLG
+641 DYVVACTPEDEPKPFAEKDKK
-654 GMKTK
+654 
-659 TFFNGYIG
+659 
-667 KDGQIDSTHTYVLVY
+667 
-682 LDSKVYW
+682 
-689 IEDAWKTHMGIYEFD
+689 FD
-704 SEDDAISYITN
+704 IRP
-715 IQKGNMEYFTVEY
+715 V
-728 KPSSKLEKISI
+728 
-739 IDFINTMNKLPEY
+739 
-752 SYEYNKDAKPKVIYS
+752 
-767 VSLDKH
+767 
-773 GSITKEKV
+773 
-781 NLNDILKEEVN
+781 KEEVN

-858 ACRKFDKIKSCKSIS
+858 ACEKFENMKSCKSIS

-909 MIRRGVVREN
+909 MIRRGVIREN

>member
-24 MELIEHVE
+24 MELIDHVE

-105 PTLLDDPMQQEK
+105 PTLLNDPMQQEK

-126 KYKYSDGTMFTYTGK
+126 KYKYSDGTIFTYTGK

-295 GSLEPRI
+295 GSLDPRV

-450 LKKIR
+450 LRKIR

-473 VRSSD
+473 VRCRD

-483 CDGYMWFDAQD
+483 CDGYMWFDSND

-503 EYFDNGTKWIVSL
+503 EYLDDGTKWIVSL

-535 VKNMGCKYLSVNKN
+535 VKSMNCKYLSVNKN

-567 DENMD
+567 DDNMD
-572 YMTIDKHPVT
+572 YMTIDR
-582 ESSELE
+582 
-588 QKLIKLIS
+588 
-596 ICKEMAIYDYACVDK
+596 
-611 DLNILPNTQAN
+611 QA
-622 SNKHITL
+622 
-629 TASDFK
+629 
-635 KCNGGI
+635 
-641 CYDYVNYMVKKLG
+641 
-654 GMKTK
+654 
-659 TFFNGYIG
+659 
-667 KDGQIDSTHTYVLVY
+667 
-682 LDSKVYW
+682 W
-689 IEDAWKTHMGIYEFD
+689 
-704 SEDDAISYITN
+704 
-715 IQKGNMEYFTVEY
+715 
-728 KPSSKLEKISI
+728 
-739 IDFINTMNKLPEY
+739 
-752 SYEYNKDAKPKVIYS
+752 
-767 VSLDKH
+767 
-773 GSITKEKV
+773 
-781 NLNDILKEEVN
+781 KEEVN

-858 ACRKFDKIKSCKSIS
+858 ACEKFEKMKSCKSIS
-873 EALHILTGHSIKVYD
+873 EALHILTDHSIKVYD

-926 KVYDTPTAIKPHVIL
+926 KVYDAPTAIKPHVIL

-953 PRNYYLSS
+953 PKNYYLSS

>member
-24 MELIEHVE
+24 MELIDHVE

-105 PTLLDDPMQQEK
+105 PTLLNDPMQQEK

-126 KYKYSDGTMFTYTGK
+126 KYKYSDGTIFTYTGK

-165 PVLDYE
+165 PVLDYD
-171 FHGETHSWITDIYYI
+171 FNGETHSWITDIYYI

-260 YFINESGI
+260 FFINESGI

-295 GSLEPRI
+295 GSLDPRV

-450 LKKIR
+450 LRKIR

-473 VRSSD
+473 VRCRD

-483 CDGYMWFDAQD
+483 CDGYMWFDSND

-503 EYFDNGTKWIVSL
+503 EYLDDGTKWIVSL
-516 EVLPKFKGHDL
+516 EVLPEFKGHDL
-527 SKQILNFA
+527 SKQILDFA
-535 VKNMGCKYLSVNKN
+535 VKSMNCKYLSVNKN

-567 DENMD
+567 DDNMD
-572 YMTIDKHPVT
+572 YMTIDKHPV
-582 ESSELE
+582 
-588 QKLIKLIS
+588 
-596 ICKEMAIYDYACVDK
+596 
-611 DLNILPNTQAN
+611 
-622 SNKHITL
+622 
-629 TASDFK
+629 
-635 KCNGGI
+635 
-641 CYDYVNYMVKKLG
+641 
-654 GMKTK
+654 
-659 TFFNGYIG
+659 
-667 KDGQIDSTHTYVLVY
+667 
-682 LDSKVYW
+682 
-689 IEDAWKTHMGIYEFD
+689 
-704 SEDDAISYITN
+704 
-715 IQKGNMEYFTVEY
+715 
-728 KPSSKLEKISI
+728 
-739 IDFINTMNKLPEY
+739 
-752 SYEYNKDAKPKVIYS
+752 
-767 VSLDKH
+767 
-773 GSITKEKV
+773 
-781 NLNDILKEEVN
+781 KEEVN

-858 ACRKFDKIKSCKSIS
+858 ACEKFEKMKSCNSIS
-873 EALHILTGHSIKVYD
+873 ESLKILLGHEIKVFD
-888 ELMLCEN
+888 ELMLCKD

-953 PRNYYLSS
+953 PKNYYLSS